1 MRDCVDQVSPWA
13 WLRWGFLGYFNGGEK
28 IYSLW
33 GALFSGQ
40 GVLDCLKQA
49 EHQQACIEA
58 RISAFDCRCHVTSCS
73 KFPLSPLLQGWIVT
87 WSVGD

>member
-13 WLRWGFLGYFNGGEK
+13 WLRGGFLGYFNGGEK

-49 EHQQACIEA
+49 GAPAGMH
-58 RISAFDCRCHVTSCS
+58 RGPDVSF
-73 KFPLSPLLQGWIVT
+73 
-87 WSVGD
+87 

>member
-1 MRDCVDQVSPWA
+1 MGVAKR
-13 WLRWGFLGYFNGGEK
+13 GFLSYFNGGEK

-49 EHQQACIEA
+49 GAPAGMH
-58 RISAFDCRCHVTSCS
+58 RGTDFSF
-73 KFPLSPLLQGWIVT
+73 
-87 WSVGD
+87 